1 LVRLGRVAFA
11 LVLLV
16 VLAVVAASHLDELR
30 DVDLDPAPQ
39 WLAIAA
45 VLTFVGG
52 ALLPLA
58 WRETVAAYGTSLP
71 RAVALRVW
79 CVSQVGRF
87 VPGTVA
93 LVASRVVL
101 AGKAGVTRRL
111 AGFSLALELGLVL
124 VWSTLFA
131 TGLPSSR
138 APGPARLAVA
148 SAAIATLLA
157 LPQLLRRGPGTVDRG
172 TMYRAIA
179 LYGVNNLVTTAG
191 SAFLAYS
198 LYETSP
204 RDLILVVAAVN
215 LALVVGMVGITPA
228 GLGVREGTI
237 ALLLAPRF
245 GAGNAAT
252 VAVAMRA
259 WEFLFEL
266 IWIGIALTWDRRYR
280 LAGSG
285 TPVAGP

>member
-1 LVRLGRVAFA
+1 VRAGRIAFA

-16 VLAVVAASHLDELR
+16 VLGVVAARHFDELR

-39 WLAIAA
+39 WLAVAA

-58 WRETVAAYGTSLP
+58 WRETVAAYGTELP

-79 CVSQVGRF
+79 CLSQVGRF
-87 VPGTVA
+87 VPGSVV

-101 AGKAGVTRRL
+101 AGKAGVSRRL
-111 AGFSLALELGLVL
+111 AGFSLALELGLIL
-124 VWSTLFA
+124 VWSVFFA

-138 APGPARLAVA
+138 APGPVRLAVA
-148 SAAIATLLA
+148 VVAAATLLA
-157 LPQLLRRGPGTVDRG
+157 LPQLLRRGPGTVHRP
-172 TMYRAIA
+172 TMYGAIA
-179 LYGVNNLVTTAG
+179 LYGVNNLVTTSGA
-191 SAFLAYS
+191 AFVAYS
-198 LYETSP
+198 LHQTAA

-215 LALVVGMVGITPA
+215 LALVVGMIGITPA

-252 VAVAMRA
+252 IAVAMRA
-259 WEFLFEL
+259 WDFLFEL
-266 IWIGIALTWDRRYR
+266 VWIGIALAWERRHR
-280 LAGSG
+280 RRNPA
-285 TPVAGP
+285 VAVPGA